1 MVRGVSETHK
11 TTYLDQD
18 NICTGFGETNGN
30 GLANAAGA
38 AGDHGRL
45 ALEGEDAHCDRDCEC
60 GIAAKSRR
68 IKYKIDVKEEMSIGK
83 NMD

>member
-1 MVRGVSETHK
+1 MSEMHK
-11 TTYLDQD
+11 TTYLDEN

-45 ALEGEDAHCDRDCEC
+45 ALEGEDAHCDGYCVLFSNW
-60 GIAAKSRR
+60 A
-68 IKYKIDVKEEMSIGK
+68 EEQEEL
-83 NMD
+83 N